1 VDIPADERLNDIVG
15 DISIGQPLHGVNRLK
30 ARFPGDLNMGNVHI
44 LIGSPSHSAHHRHP
58 VLISLLLASPRNL
71 VHVATPAPGALI
83 TLNCWV
89 LSDDPD
95 RVFPVDIDSK
105 KSVGALKDEI
115 KTKKKRRL
123 GDIDAD
129 DLDLWRV
136 SERIAHSLAL
146 THPIGLDISAGSSCC
161 AGRSPRS

>member
-1 VDIPADERLNDIVG
+1 
-15 DISIGQPLHGVNRLK
+15 
-30 ARFPGDLNMGNVHI
+30 
-44 LIGSPSHSAHHRHP
+44 
-58 VLISLLLASPRNL
+58 
-71 VHVATPAPGALI
+71 
-83 TLNCWV
+83 
-89 LSDDPD
+89 
-95 RVFPVDIDSK
+95 VFPVDIDSK